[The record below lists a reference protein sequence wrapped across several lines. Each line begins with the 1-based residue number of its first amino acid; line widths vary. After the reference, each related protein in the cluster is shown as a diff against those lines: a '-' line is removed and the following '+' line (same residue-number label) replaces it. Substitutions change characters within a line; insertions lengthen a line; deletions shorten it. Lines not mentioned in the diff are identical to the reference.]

1 MARKDLGLLTRR
13 VDDMKAA
20 PAAPAAA
27 TEAAPAVEQAPAPAP
42 APVDQVAAPATPTPP
57 AASPR
62 KLAAKR
68 ERPAPAARSGAVT
81 EDYERKET
89 WLRSDQQ
96 VDLDQLA
103 KRLQR
108 AKDPSE
114 KTRITANTL
123 IRVAVDALLE
133 HADELQG
140 DTEAQIRESVTSR
153 VTGK

>member
-1 MARKDLGLLTRR
+1 MARKDLTLLTRR
-13 VDDMKAA
+13 VDEMKSAPADAEPTPAVAPAPAPVAAA

-27 TEAAPAVEQAPAPAP
+27 PRKPSVKKQPRSA
-42 APVDQVAAPATPTPP
+42 PTP
-57 AASPR
+57 
-62 KLAAKR
+62 
-68 ERPAPAARSGAVT
+68 RSGAVA

-89 WLRSDQQ
+89 WLRPDQQ

-114 KTRITANTL
+114 KTRITANTI

-153 VTGK
+153 VTDK